1 MSGTDSS
8 RREPLSGRKLRERAL
23 ALLSRRD
30 HSRVE
35 LRQKLIQKGAR
46 VDEIGP
52 LLDELEDIG
61 YLDDRRF
68 AENFVR
74 FRAGKAWG
82 RRRYGQELAKRGVDS
97 DIVKEILETTPELT
111 YQSMD
116 EKLRRLVEREL
127 SRGKEPDKVA
137 ASLARKGFALPAI
150 RGAMQHFH

>member
-23 ALLSRRD
+23 DLLSRRD